1 MYVGCEQISVHAS
14 GGEPLGICE
23 RSSSSRCKPG
33 TSSSRRLRVGR
44 GEVVGEVQGNASE
57 GAVTDEFE
65 WGVILESCVWGSSS
79 GCSRVG

>member
-44 GEVVGEVQGNASE
+44 GRWRGKSRVMRVREQLQMN
-57 GAVTDEFE
+57 
-65 WGVILESCVWGSSS
+65 SS
-79 GCSRVG
+79 GE